1 MHPIPIQVTLLKCGG
16 MSLGTALHHVA
27 VDGTSAFHFFQ
38 TWSTI
43 SRDGDG
49 AAVEPPCHDR
59 TLLRARRPPSVHPD
73 ALSVF
78 CPKMSFAEPS
88 GPTASK
94 VFVVSADQLASLKR
108 ASGSETTFC
117 ALTALVWQCT
127 CVARRLPPAAEAR
140 VSFSANIRRSTRPP
154 LPTRYFGNAL
164 VPVFAAGAAGDVAS
178 DALESVAG
186 RIRRAISRVDD
197 ELVRSAVDYHE
208 LFGIDYRLQR
218 GILPA
223 TELRMVSWLGMPL
236 YDADFGWGRPWR
248 ARAPHEQRP
257 GAGQWRPR
265 PRVLGGCT
273 YGGVRA
279 TALCKARRLAFSFL
293 CVSCHQSKSKFG
305 VGIFNC
311 IHVLFLEQLQ

>member
-1 MHPIPIQVTLLKCGG
+1 MAANRTEVQETRGQTAATSYQEMVTLLKCGG

-43 SRDGDG
+43 SRDSDG
-49 AAVEPPCHDR
+49 AAVELPCHDR

-94 VFVVSADQLASLKR
+94 VFIVSADQLASLKR
-108 ASGSETTFC
+108 ACGSETTFC

-154 LPTRYFGNAL
+154 LPSRYFGNAL

-218 GILPA
+218 GIVPA

-248 ARAPHEQRP
+248 MSRAESVRGGHVHLMNNGPALDS
-257 GAGQWRPR
+257 GV
-265 PRVLGGCT
+265 RVLACLE
-273 YGGVRA
+273 A
-279 TALCKARRLAFSFL
+279 AHMEEFERLLYAKL
-293 CVSCHQSKSKFG
+293 V
-305 VGIFNC
+305 V
-311 IHVLFLEQLQ
+311 